1 MRLDYRIFLQ
11 VGRCMPDHWAG
22 VALSAPAFKPDPA
35 IATPLMR
42 FLARFLSQLL
52 PKLPVDQLP
61 SRHVSSD
68 AQVLLF

>member
-1 MRLDYRIFLQ
+1 
-11 VGRCMPDHWAG
+11 MPDHWAG

-68 AQVLLF
+68 AQVLHFDSAFVLHSY